1 MIKYI
6 NGNIKNF
13 DIKLDVILNKRK
25 FLQTNQSK
33 NTRLIIQDV
42 KKRGDKA
49 LLKYQKKFSKILKNN
64 NKIKFSKKEINDISK
79 KTDPKLKKSIDIAL
93 TRIKKFHLKQKFLPF
108 KFWDK
113 YKNELSYKYSPIQMW
128 EFMYL
133 VVQLVILVQC

>member
-49 LLKYQKKFSKILKNN
+49 LLKYENKFSNILKKN

-79 KTDPKLKKSIDIAL
+79 KL
-93 TRIKKFHLKQKFLPF
+93 
-108 KFWDK
+108 
-113 YKNELSYKYSPIQMW
+113 
-128 EFMYL
+128 
-133 VVQLVILVQC
+133 ILN